1 MSTMLCAGT
10 SEAAAVPR
18 DLPVAMHGGMTLWQG
33 VTRLLAAAGT
43 DSSTSPQELAQDP
56 ELDAFYDRQA
66 QLERPAAVTVAAT
79 ILHTAR

>member
-1 MSTMLCAGT
+1 
-10 SEAAAVPR
+10 
-18 DLPVAMHGGMTLWQG
+18 MHGGTTLG
-33 VTRLLAAAGT
+33 RAVSSLLAAAGT